1 MKTIIILLI
10 HLSLYNLSFAQEKYV
25 TITMDDLF
33 YAFDGSSID
42 KIENASDS
50 LLYSITKL
58 NIPVTVFVNEKSLI
72 KEGET
77 DRRLSLL
84 KKWVSNPQVT
94 IGNHT
99 YSHINYA
106 DTTLSAFEDDIIQGE
121 ALTKELLK
129 KENKKLKYFRF
140 PFNCTGKD
148 SISKAEIYDF
158 LNHRGY
164 VIAPFT
170 IESSDYMY
178 NALYT
183 KYIKEGNTKA
193 ANEIIEEYI
202 GFTIKLFQFFDEAA
216 NKIFGRNIRQIYLC
230 HTNLLNAAS
239 FNKLINTLKQQGY
252 SFISLNKTLDD
263 KIYQSKDY
271 YFQKFGISWF
281 YRWIKNKDERIKLM
295 RQEPEDTNIEE
306 RYNKLAD

>member
-10 HLSLYNLSFAQEKYV
+10 HLSLYNLSFSQEKYV
-25 TITMDDLF
+25 TITMDDLC
-33 YAFDGSSID
+33 YAFNGNSID
-42 KIENASDS
+42 KIEKASDS

-58 NIPVTVFVNEKSLI
+58 NIPVTVFVNEKSFI

-84 KKWVSNPQVT
+84 KKWISNPQVT

-106 DTTLSAFEDDIIQGE
+106 DTTLSAFEGDIIQGE

-129 KENKKLKYFRF
+129 KENENLKYFRF

-148 SISKAEIYDF
+148 SLSKAEIYDF
-158 LNHRGY
+158 LSHRGY

-216 NKIFGRNIRQIYLC
+216 KKIIGRNIRQIYLC
-230 HTNLLNAAS
+230 HTNLLNAVS
-239 FNKLINTLKQQGY
+239 FNKLINALKQQGY
-252 SFISLNKTLDD
+252 SFISLDEAFDD
-263 KIYQSKDY
+263 KIYNSKDY
-271 YFQKFGISWF
+271 YFQHYGISWF
-281 YRWIKNKDERIKLM
+281 YRWIENKDERIKLM
-295 RQEPEDTNIEE
+295 KKEPEDTNIEQ